1 MHPLIGCRIIP
12 VSRVE
17 GGLVARVTRKKTGEG
32 LGESGKGKRSGFKL
46 LDEGHGRGESTA
58 EELPRDGAG
67 RLRIK
72 RQYEE
77 LLGIRITKLVGRIL
91 NRERIDKVQEGIYFI
106 CAACGKVCHNL
117 DEGLVED
124 AQNQNNRCLSCAGP
138 GAGVSG

>member
-1 MHPLIGCRIIP
+1 M
-12 VSRVE
+12 
-17 GGLVARVTRKKTGEG
+17 ARVTRKKTGEVSA
-32 LGESGKGKRSGFKL
+32 ESGKSATKGKRSGFKL
-46 LDEGHGRGESTA
+46 LDEGHGRGESAA

-91 NRERIDKVQEGIYFI
+91 NRERIDKTQEGIYFI

-124 AQNQNNRCLSCAGP
+124 VQNLNNRCLGCAGP
-138 GAGVSG
+138 GAGASG